1 MRKYILPLAVLAF
14 LCLALYGAYTVSSY
28 LYAPIEEPGKKKII
42 RIRSGWSFDRVAHY
56 LLRENIIRSPLRFKL
71 MAKLT
76 DKASSVKAGEYEVN
90 TSWSRMQLLSH
101 LNEGDV
107 RLHKL
112 QIPEGLAWW
121 ETARRVADSGLAS
134 YRGFAAQVRN
144 QELLDQYGIPG
155 RTAEGFLYPETY
167 YFSRNKD
174 HSARRIVSKMLQQ
187 FREETDKELWPEQRP
202 EDERLSR
209 TVTLASLVEKETS
222 VPEERP
228 VVAGVFQNRLQRGM
242 RLQCDPTV
250 IYGLGRDFDG
260 NLRKSNLRNA
270 DNPYNT
276 YRHTGLPP
284 TPICSPGIA
293 SLKAAKE
300 PAEHDYLYFVATKN
314 GTHVFSR
321 NLRQHNKAVRKYQ
334 LR

>member
-1 MRKYILPLAVLAF
+1 MRKYILPLGVLVF

-28 LYAPIEEPGKKKII
+28 LYAPIQEPGREKII
-42 RIRSGWSFDRVAHY
+42 RIRSGWTFDRVAEY
-56 LLRENIIRSPLRFKL
+56 LIQEDIIRSPLRFKL

-76 DKASSVKAGEYEVN
+76 DMASTVKAGEYEVD
-90 TSWSRMQLLSH
+90 TSWSRMELLSH

-121 ETARRVADSGLAS
+121 EIARRVEDSGLAS
-134 YRGFAAQVRN
+134 FSGFAAQVRN

-155 RTAEGFLYPETY
+155 QTAEGFLYPETY
-167 YFSRNKD
+167 YFSRSKNQ
-174 HSARRIVSKMLQQ
+174 SARRIVSKMLQQ
-187 FREETDKELWPEQRP
+187 FREETSRELWPEQRP

-209 TVTLASLVEKETS
+209 IVTLASLVEKETS

-228 VVAGVFQNRLQRGM
+228 IVAGVFQNRLRRGM

-260 NLRKSNLRNA
+260 NLRKKNLRDA

-284 TPICSPGIA
+284 SPICSPGLG
-293 SLKAAKE
+293 SLKAAEE

-321 NLRQHNKAVRKYQ
+321 NLRQHNKAVRKHQ

>member
-1 MRKYILPLAVLAF
+1 MRKYILPLGILVF
-14 LCLALYGAYTVSSY
+14 LCLALYGAHTVTSY
-28 LYAPIEEPGKKKII
+28 LYAPIQEPGREKII
-42 RIRSGWSFDRVAHY
+42 RIRSGWSFDHVAQY
-56 LLRENIIRSPLRFKL
+56 LLREDIIRSPFRFKL

-76 DKASSVKAGEYEVN
+76 DKASTVKAGEYRVD
-90 TSWSRMQLLSH
+90 TSWSRTQLLSH

-121 ETARRVADSGLAS
+121 ETARRVADSGLAD
-134 YRGFAAQVRN
+134 YRDFAAQVRN

-155 RTAEGFLYPETY
+155 QTAEGFLYPETY
-167 YFSRNKD
+167 YFSRGEEQN
-174 HSARRIVSKMLQQ
+174 ARRIVSKMLQQ
-187 FREETDKELWPEQRP
+187 FREETDRELWPEQRP
-202 EDERLSR
+202 EDKRLSR

-222 VPEERP
+222 VPKERP
-228 VVAGVFQNRLQRGM
+228 IVAGVFQNRLQRGM
-242 RLQCDPTV
+242 RLQCDPTI

-260 NLRKSNLRNA
+260 NLRKEDLRDA

-276 YRHTGLPP
+276 YRHAGLPP
-284 TPICSPGIA
+284 SPICSPGLA